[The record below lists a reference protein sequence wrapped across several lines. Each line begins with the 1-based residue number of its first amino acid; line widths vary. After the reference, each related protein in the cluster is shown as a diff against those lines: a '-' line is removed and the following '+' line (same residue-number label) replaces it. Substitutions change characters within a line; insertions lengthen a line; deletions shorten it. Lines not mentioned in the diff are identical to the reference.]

1 MRQFEVQNLPSSF
14 YGYERREPYHL
25 SPGSSDDSTASP
37 SSPAS
42 ESWDHSS
49 RGGHSTRTRR
59 RRRGG
64 NRGSEKK
71 VHSPIS
77 TSPPHDK
84 PMTKNDIYF
93 ALDCEMVGVGPEG
106 LDSAVARVTICN
118 WAEKVVLDT
127 FVQVP
132 VEVTDYRTFVSGI
145 EAKDLESD
153 TAMPLEKVQE
163 HVKSILHGKILIG
176 HALEN
181 DLAALQI
188 THPWHDVRDSANYPP
203 FMKEIRD
210 SNDSAILRPR
220 KLKELVRDRLGRDIQ
235 AQGKAHNPIEDAR
248 AALRLYKAERM
259 EWEKLVMKQV
269 AVARENE
276 LRESPTSFA
285 RHFNSRPYI
294 VTNRGQKGDLYNRPN
309 YHRQSSYTSPLIPSM
324 YRKEYEQYYLPH
336 RSSTSSNV
344 PLIPYP

>member
-1 MRQFEVQNLPSSF
+1 
-14 YGYERREPYHL
+14 
-25 SPGSSDDSTASP
+25 
-37 SSPAS
+37 
-42 ESWDHSS
+42 
-49 RGGHSTRTRR
+49 
-59 RRRGG
+59 
-64 NRGSEKK
+64 
-71 VHSPIS
+71 
-77 TSPPHDK
+77 
-84 PMTKNDIYF
+84 
-93 ALDCEMVGVGPEG
+93 MVGVGPEG

-153 TAMPLEKVQE
+153 NALPLERVQE

-188 THPWHDVRDSANYPP
+188 THPWHDIRDSANYPP

-235 AQGKAHNPIEDAR
+235 AQGKSHNPIEDAR

-269 AVARENE
+269 AAAREKE
-276 LRESPTSFA
+276 LRESPTSVAHRFHA
-285 RHFNSRPYI
+285 RPYG
-294 VTNRGQKGDLYNRPN
+294 VTHHSQKGDYFHRSN
-309 YHRQSSYTSPLIPSM
+309 YYRQSSFSSPRVPST
-324 YRKEYEQYYLPH
+324 YRKDNEKCYLPY
-336 RSSTSSNV
+336 RSNSNA